1 MGGENPSTHQSE
13 TPHWLIMVYNPSFN
27 LRLQINS
34 LYNEISI
41 LSKLK
46 HARIVEYIGMED
58 TPLSI
63 VLEFVPGGSLKDKL
77 NDGPLTEAT
86 AKSHT
91 ILILEGLEYLHWK
104 HFIHRDLKGTITS
117 YSLSFF
123 QL

>member
-1 MGGENPSTHQSE
+1 
-13 TPHWLIMVYNPSFN
+13 
-27 LRLQINS
+27 
-34 LYNEISI
+34 
-41 LSKLK
+41 
-46 HARIVEYIGMED
+46 MED

-91 ILILEGLEYLHWK
+91 ILILEGLEYLHRK